1 MQFLPKVDEYFEFYS
16 WFLLGLG
23 LVFQIPVVIF
33 VLARIGLVTPGF
45 LMRQFKFA
53 VLVSFIVAAI
63 ITPSPCRC
71 TRAVQRPV
79 TVAISAPTA
88 GAV

>member
-1 MQFLPKVDEYFEFYS
+1 MVWFHMVRRKMPLTQSAPPARARPKSAGQSDS
-16 WFLLGLG
+16 LR
-23 LVFQIPVVIF
+23 PKK
-33 VLARIGLVTPGF
+33 TMP
-45 LMRQFKFA
+45 MPHT
-53 VLVSFIVAAI
+53 VAATM
-63 ITPSPCRC
+63 TPSPCRC